1 LVTGKFDDPDGK
13 NLLEDASQPTRSK
26 LKSRSSRVF
35 SVVLSFFVG
44 QGALQGVNLIIG
56 LFLVRALSVS
66 DYAKF
71 GLASGFQ
78 STTSIFMD
86 LGFASTIIPLVG
98 ERVFD
103 RALVGRYVQGAKSLR
118 NLAFW
123 TIAPFA
129 SVAFLVVTHR
139 QRWTW
144 PIQIALLA
152 SILVALYSSGTVS
165 YSSAPLFLY
174 RRLRDY
180 YFPQTVTGICRL
192 GAYLTLGMLGGLN
205 SWIAAGGSA
214 LNIAVNGYLLGK
226 KSSSSIE
233 WPAEEDPIVRK
244 EIVRYVLPA
253 APAILIGAFHGQ
265 IALFL
270 ISIYGNTVGIAQVA
284 ALSRIGQIFNVLMT
298 FNIVIIEPYMARLQ
312 REHLRLTYLRLIA
325 VAAIGSI
332 FMVLLAFLEPEIFLW
347 VLGPKYAVLRDLI
360 GWVILTVCI
369 NYIAGLI
376 WIMNRSRKWLF
387 WRGTIAEIA
396 LLIVIQLGFVAIFGV
411 RTTRN
416 AVMLNFASSFCYVI
430 AHSYVAIHG
439 FLKGERSDQPVL

>member
-1 LVTGKFDDPDGK
+1 MPEDVNQLPHSQLK
-13 NLLEDASQPTRSK
+13 NRAR
-26 LKSRSSRVF
+26 RIF
-35 SVVLSFFVG
+35 SVVLSFLLG
-44 QGALQGVNLIIG
+44 QGALQGVNLAIG

-78 STTSIFMD
+78 STTSILMD
-86 LGFASTIIPLVG
+86 LGYASTIIPLVG

-118 NLAFW
+118 NRTFW
-123 TIAPFA
+123 IAAPFA
-129 SVAFLVVTHR
+129 SIAFLAVTHK

-144 PIQIALLA
+144 PIQITLLA

-165 YSSAPLFLY
+165 YSSVPLFLY

-180 YFPQTVTGICRL
+180 YLPQTITGICRL
-192 GAYLTLGMLGGLN
+192 GIYLTLGILGGLN
-205 SWIAAGGSA
+205 SWIAAGCNA
-214 LNIAVNGYLLGK
+214 LNIAVNGYLLEK
-226 KSSSSIE
+226 KSNSSIE
-233 WPAEEDPIVRK
+233 WPGKDDPSVRK
-244 EIVRYVLPA
+244 EIIRYVLPA
-253 APAILIGAFHGQ
+253 APATLIGAFNGQ
-265 IALFL
+265 IALLL
-270 ISIYGNTVGIAQVA
+270 ISVFGNTVGIAQVA
-284 ALSRIGQIFNVLMT
+284 ALSRIGQLFVVLMT

-312 REHLRLTYLRLIA
+312 REHLRITYLRLIA
-325 VAAIGSI
+325 IAIIGGA

-347 VLGPKYAVLRDLI
+347 ALGPQYAVLRDLI

-396 LLIVIQLGFVAIFGV
+396 LLIVIQLGFVVVFGV

-416 AVMLNFASSFCYVI
+416 AVMLNLASSFCYLI

-439 FLKGERSDQPVL
+439 FLKRKEAISNSSEHLDL